1 MPAVAPTSVGVLL
14 DLIRRSN
21 ILTPERLAALPNP
34 DALPQDAPAAAA
46 ELEAR
51 GFLTK
56 FQRDQLLLG
65 RHKGFRIGPY
75 VIREQLGRGGMG
87 AVYLAEHSDLHRRVA
102 VKILA
107 PGKGEDQ
114 KLALERFLRE
124 ARASAALDHPNIVRV
139 FDVARTAQTP
149 YIVMEYVDGVTLQQV
164 VDREGPM
171 PYAVAAEH
179 VAQAAAGLQHAHE
192 KGLVHRDI
200 KPANLM
206 RDRAGVVKLLDLG
219 LARSDS
225 ARDKLTEVFDEGAV
239 VGTADYISPEQAMN
253 GTVDRRADIYSL
265 GATFYTLVSGKTP
278 FEGNTTQKLMQHQ
291 MRVPVPLHEANPEI
305 PIELSAVVARML
317 AKKPGDRFQSAAEV
331 IAALAP
337 WAAASTRVLAGL
349 SGTALGNPALG
360 TDLSGRAASSSRR
373 LPARASS
380 GELTLGAPPEGE
392 VPTIS
397 LSASDTSKDHPKP
410 APEGAPQKARK
421 RLVVALSAAVVAAV
435 AVLLGLALSGGTK
448 PDESAQHQPV
458 PQPEPQPKP
467 TPPKLGPKP
476 EPKVQPPAPNARVR
490 FASDFSKLRPF
501 QTHSGLTVD
510 PADASKKSYKLI
522 RHTGP
527 GALPAGWEARCWDPK
542 GEMEAFAVTDPGA
555 PAVAVRNLRA
565 GSAMLFSPRFDCP
578 SGVCRLKV
586 EYAGELRA
594 NAITLRFKPYDS
606 RRAWDVARPAVGGT
620 QWRTFDALVDLKG
633 ASGGYFEFHNGDPSA
648 ALRVRAL
655 VVTEPDP
662 ASPDRVAFKLDAAD
676 VPAFRNTK
684 TGRTKT
690 AGDDDPVVP
699 GVYFGGWK
707 AETQSE
713 WNCGPAA
720 DAKAL
725 SITNLTEP
733 VSAQIGIELER
744 GAAQEFAPGQVL
756 RAVVTYRTTGTGSG
770 RIYFQTA
777 TDRTVP
783 ASADLPRSVGKWNTA
798 EMVYVRGSEPLRLL
812 VDSSAVG
819 KGNALLVRSVTVA
832 AVGPPR
838 PELLSAAAPVPSQP
852 APKQV
857 PKAEPD
863 NRVEGATVFK
873 FDAADVPAF
882 RNTKERTA
890 RVSGDAEQ
898 LPAGIGCQCWK
909 EGATGEFRRDTFAGA
924 AALGVTNLSDLG
936 SGQFLFSLE
945 EGLNVALEPGKAY
958 RIKATCRTANEAKG
972 ALNVQLVPGFKTA
985 ASAQIDTGSAWQT
998 VAANFV
1004 RPPAEDAVKVRFV
1017 IDNFAVGEG
1026 NTLWVKSVE
1035 VVELLPPKK

>member
-1 MPAVAPTSVGVLL
+1 MPALAPSSVDALL

-21 ILTPERLAALPNP
+21 ILPPDRLAALPGP
-34 DALPQDAPAAAA
+34 GSLPADAIAASAA
-46 ELEAR
+46 LVQQ
-51 GFLTK
+51 GFITK
-56 FQRDQLLLG
+56 FQREQLLLG

-87 AVYLAEHSDLHRRVA
+87 AVYLAEHLDLHRRVA

-124 ARASAALDHPNIVRV
+124 ARASASLDHPNIVRT
-139 FDVARTAQTP
+139 FDVARAAQTP
-149 YIVMEYVDGVTLQQV
+149 YIVMEYVDGETLQHV
-164 VDREGPM
+164 VDRAGAL

-179 VAQAAAGLQHAHE
+179 IAQAASGLQHAHE

-206 RDRAGVVKLLDLG
+206 RDRTGVIKLLDLG
-219 LARSDS
+219 LARTDS
-225 ARDKLTEVFDEGAV
+225 ARDKLTEVLDEGAV

-253 GTVDRRADIYSL
+253 GTVDCRADIYSL
-265 GATFYTLVSGKTP
+265 GATFFTLVTGKVP
-278 FEGNTTQKLMQHQ
+278 FEGNTTQKLIQHQ
-291 MRVPVPLHEANPEI
+291 MRVPPPLHEVMPDI
-305 PIELSAVVARML
+305 PRELSAVVSRML
-317 AKKPGDRFQSAAEV
+317 AKKPADRYQSAAEV

-349 SGTALGNPALG
+349 SSTALGNPVSG

-373 LPARASS
+373 LLARASNA
-380 GELTLGAPPEGE
+380 ELTLGAPPEGE
-392 VPTIS
+392 VPTVS

-410 APEGAPQKARK
+410 APEGAPQKARQ

-467 TPPKLGPKP
+467 TPPKQGPKP

-542 GEMEAFAVTDPGA
+542 GEIEAFFEPGPDA
-555 PAVAVRNLRA
+555 PALAVRNLRA

-586 EYAGELRA
+586 EYAGEVRTGALV
-594 NAITLRFKPYDS
+594 LKFKPHDA
-606 RRAWDVARPAVGGT
+606 RRAWDVAKLPAGGA

-633 ASGGYFEFHNGDPSA
+633 ASGGFFELHNSDA
-648 ALRVRAL
+648 AAPLRVRAL
-655 VVTEPDP
+655 TVTEPDP
-662 ASPDRVAFKLDAAD
+662 TSPDRLAFQLDARD
-676 VPAFRNTK
+676 LPAFRNTK
-684 TGRTKT
+684 TGRTKA
-690 AGDDDPVVP
+690 AGDDDPAVP

-783 ASADLPRSVGKWNTA
+783 ASADLPRSIGKWNTA
-798 EMVYVRGSEPLRLL
+798 EMVYVRGSEPLHML

-838 PELLSAAAPVPSQP
+838 PELLSSAAPTPPQP

-857 PKAEPD
+857 PRAEPD

-890 RVSGDAEQ
+890 LLSGAAEK
-898 LPAGIGCQCWK
+898 LPAGVGCQCWK
-909 EGATGEFRRDTFAGA
+909 EGATGEFCRDTFDGA

-936 SGQFLFSLE
+936 SGQFFFSLE

-985 ASAQIDTGSAWQT
+985 ASTKIDTGSAWQT
-998 VAANFV
+998 VVANFV

-1017 IDNFAVGEG
+1017 IDNFAVGER

-1035 VVELLPPKK
+1035 VVELLAPK